1 VSETGPNRWWRLG
14 LASVRPIAGGVVA
27 VRSQGWERIPSRGPA
42 VLAFGHVSV
51 LDGPLLAIETMHR
64 THRPTRFL
72 VAAEV
77 FGRPVLGSI
86 LRRYEQIPIHR
97 GEGDA
102 DALADAIRSLREGA
116 LVAIAPEGRVNGEP
130 DGGLQRVRSGTARI
144 SLASGAALLPVGIW
158 GTQSRWPKAGPR
170 LRAAFRTP
178 VGISI
183 GPPILPVGDPDDADV
198 VTALTARIADGLA
211 QEMGRARTL
220 AEGGVAEEPG
230 TVARPGP
237 SV

>member
-14 LASVRPIAGGVVA
+14 LATVRPIVGGLVA

-72 VAAEV
+72 VAAEI
-77 FGRPVLGSI
+77 FGRPVLGPI
-86 LRRYEQIPIHR
+86 LRRYEQIPIRR
-97 GEGDA
+97 GERDG

-116 LVAIAPEGRVNGEP
+116 LVAVAPEGRVNGQP
-130 DGGLQRVRSGTARI
+130 DGGLQRVRSGTARV

-158 GTQSRWPKAGPR
+158 GTQSRWPKGGPR
-170 LRAAFRTP
+170 YLARLRTP

-183 GPPILPVGDPDDADV
+183 GPPILPVGDPDDVEV
-198 VTALTARIADGLA
+198 VTELTARIADGLS
-211 QEMGRARTL
+211 QEMGRARAL
-220 AEGGVAEEPG
+220 VEGSVADARG
-230 TVARPGP
+230 TVAPPGP

>member
-1 VSETGPNRWWRLG
+1 VSESGPNRWWRLG
-14 LASVRPIAGGVVA
+14 LASVRPFAGGLVA

-72 VAAEV
+72 VAAEI
-77 FGRPVLGSI
+77 FGRPLLGSI
-86 LRRYEQIPIHR
+86 LRRYEQIPIRR

-102 DALADAIRSLREGA
+102 DALDAAIRSLRDGA
-116 LVAIAPEGRVNGEP
+116 LVALAPEGHVNGEP

-158 GTQSRWPKAGPR
+158 GTQTRWPRHGPR
-170 LRAAFRTP
+170 YRAPLRTP

-183 GPPILPVGDPDDADV
+183 GPPILPVGDADDAEV
-198 VTALTARIADGLA
+198 VAALTGRIADGLEL
-211 QEMGRARTL
+211 EMRRARAL
-220 AEGGVAEEPG
+220 VDGDAPEGPG
-230 TVARPGP
+230 TVAGSGP